1 MVALTESA
9 ILNRVI
15 DPQRPDLVS
24 EAARFLLQ
32 LDFNAA
38 DHERMAALS
47 TKANEGVL
55 SVEEGSELDTYIFPN
70 DSFAL
75 LQSKARQSLKSRRL
89 EA

>member
-1 MVALTESA
+1 MVALTEAA

-15 DPQRPDLVS
+15 DPQRPDLVP

-38 DHERMAALS
+38 DHERMADLS
-47 TKANEGVL
+47 NKANAGLLSEDEGK
-55 SVEEGSELDTYIFPN
+55 ELDAYIFLN
-70 DSFAL
+70 DFFAI